1 MLVVGVGPSPVKNI
15 LPIGMVFQIEGA
27 STHQFIAAPQAD
39 ELRLPPS
46 CRNSTATVLQCQ
58 QIGVSHKWGRTVL
71 LEKQTI
77 PVFGGNLFQMRVH
90 PDAII
95 VQLFLHM
102 TYDA

>member
-1 MLVVGVGPSPVKNI
+1 
-15 LPIGMVFQIEGA
+15 
-27 STHQFIAAPQAD
+27 
-39 ELRLPPS
+39 
-46 CRNSTATVLQCQ
+46 
-58 QIGVSHKWGRTVL
+58 VL

-95 VQLFLHM
+95 YQLFLHI